1 MYADTVTQQMQ
12 AAIDET
18 QRRRTKQLA
27 YNKAHGITA
36 RTIKKAIR
44 RGIEQELQARKTAR
58 TAVGRKTDAQ
68 GYDRDELILLL
79 TEEMIQAADRL
90 EFEAAA
96 ELRDQIMALKA
107 KPANGLAGSSGP
119 EEDDPPTL
127 KPGMARSR
135 AGRAGKRRRKRAAF

>member
-1 MYADTVTQQMQ
+1 
-12 AAIDET
+12 IDET

-27 YNKAHGITA
+27 YNEAHGITA

-44 RGIEQELQARKTAR
+44 RGIEQELQAHKTAR

-68 GYDRDELILLL
+68 GYDRDELIRLL

-90 EFEAAA
+90 AFEEAA
-96 ELRDQIMALKA
+96 ELRDQIKALKA

-119 EEDDPPTL
+119 EEVDSPTP
-127 KPGMARSR
+127 KPGM
-135 AGRAGKRRRKRAAF
+135 AGKRRRKRAAF